1 MKKFLLLLLV
11 SVIPFLSVTQNC
23 NFESSNAYQ
32 LCVNGGSQAIIIF
45 EWFND
50 PGSCEVESV
59 SYSTA
64 EGVGPFTY
72 PSGQP
77 ANVPGGNFGVYAGT
91 QNMPPNWSVEH
102 YLVINYVDGTQS
114 DTISYTP
121 YACIPGCTNPTS
133 ENYNPWANQ
142 DDGSCDGTG
151 GENCDAGDFEVT
163 IEVTLD
169 SYPGETSW
177 LFVDQSNG
185 NLLYNI
191 PQGTYNFN
199 DIGQTYSY
207 TTCIPAAGAELIFND
222 SYGDGLA
229 GSTTGGNIDGDVVI
243 YDCNG
248 NVLWE
253 LPEPN
258 FGSTAYSGVVNGVP
272 CNNIERP
279 IVAVPSQISSPVIEI
294 TFLGPLNTTDCEVA
308 AVCIDLLLLWS

>member
-32 LCVNGGSQAIIIF
+32 LCVNDGAQAIIIF

-77 ANVPGGNFGVYAGT
+77 ANVPGGNVGVYAGT

-121 YACIPGCTNPTS
+121 YACIPGCTDPTS
-133 ENYNPWANQ
+133 EN
-142 DDGSCDGTG
+142 
-151 GENCDAGDFEVT
+151 
-163 IEVTLD
+163 
-169 SYPGETSW
+169 
-177 LFVDQSNG
+177 
-185 NLLYNI
+185 
-191 PQGTYNFN
+191 
-199 DIGQTYSY
+199 
-207 TTCIPAAGAELIFND
+207 
-222 SYGDGLA
+222 
-229 GSTTGGNIDGDVVI
+229 
-243 YDCNG
+243 
-248 NVLWE
+248 
-253 LPEPN
+253 
-258 FGSTAYSGVVNGVP
+258 
-272 CNNIERP
+272 
-279 IVAVPSQISSPVIEI
+279 
-294 TFLGPLNTTDCEVA
+294 
-308 AVCIDLLLLWS
+308 